1 MTVLGIDPALRR
13 SGWAVLRGESRSPEV
28 LGFGEIVN
36 PPKRGHSAALEA
48 NRQAVVELIAQFQPD
63 AVALEGIIFVQSIR
77 TAIALG
83 AARAASCMAASAAGI
98 AIFEYPPARVKQA
111 VTGNGQAR
119 KDQVAFMVRALLKLT
134 ATPPPDAADALAI
147 ALTHL
152 QAETGARTGL
162 QDRRE
167 L

>member
-13 SGWAVLRGESRSPEV
+13 SGWAVLRGSSQAPEI
-28 LGFGEIVN
+28 LGWGELVN
-36 PPKRGHSAALEA
+36 PATLGHSAALEA
-48 NRQAVVELIAQFQPD
+48 NRLGVTALIARFRPD
-63 AVALEGIIFVQSIR
+63 AVALEGIIYVQSVR

-83 AARAASCMAASAAGI
+83 AARAASCMAAAA
-98 AIFEYPPARVKQA
+98 AAVAVFEYPPARVKQA

-119 KDQVAFMVRALLKLT
+119 KEQVAFMVRALLQLT
-134 ATPPPDAADALAI
+134 TTPPPDAADALAI

-152 QAETGARTGL
+152 QAETGARSGL